1 MRSAYLPIAVS
12 SCVLFFVSGLA
23 AVPHRR
29 DIASHQ
35 HRRYHGNGSTI
46 QATHQFPPNTW
57 LENLAVRSNG
67 QVLVTLVT
75 SPDLYLVDPSK
86 PDPVLVHK
94 FTNHLSLLG
103 IAELEHDI
111 FYVIAANYSQP
122 DNHNTPGACAVYQVD
137 MCKSPPSVALVAHFP
152 KAVFLNGMAVLSKR
166 DKLLLVGDAGA
177 GVIYR
182 LDAKTGDIAVVM
194 DDPLMKPPKGAP
206 VGLDGVQI
214 RDKNLYYSNAPLG
227 LLVRT
232 PLCANGTAAGP
243 AKVILRDVEIDDFT
257 FDAAGQIYLAVFFKN
272 LIMRLTIGDTNA
284 TSIAGPSKWLAGP
297 TACKFG
303 RDKAGD
309 NMLYVTTNG
318 GLGIGDAS
326 KMAGGT
332 LTRIG
337 PM

>member
-1 MRSAYLPIAVS
+1 M
-12 SCVLFFVSGLA
+12 
-23 AVPHRR
+23 
-29 DIASHQ
+29 
-35 HRRYHGNGSTI
+35 
-46 QATHQFPPNTW
+46 
-57 LENLAVRSNG
+57 
-67 QVLVTLVT
+67 TLVT

-94 FTNHLSLLG
+94 FSNHLSLLG
-103 IAELEHDI
+103 IAELEHDK
-111 FYVIAANYSQP
+111 FYVVAANYSQP
-122 DNHNTPGACAVYQVD
+122 NNHNTPGACDVYQVD
-137 MCKSPPSVALVAHFP
+137 MCKSPPSVALVAQFP
-152 KAVFLNGMAVLSKR
+152 DAVFLNGMAVLSKR
-166 DKLLLVGDAGA
+166 DRLLLVGDAGA

-182 LDAKTGDIAVVM
+182 LNAKTGDIAVVM

-243 AKVILRDVEIDDFT
+243 AEVILRDVEIDDFT
-257 FDAAGQIYLAVFFKN
+257 FDEAGRIYLAVTFGNMIK
-272 LIMRLTIGDTNA
+272 RLTIGDTNA
-284 TSIAGPSKWLAGP
+284 TAMAGPSSVLAGP

-303 RDKAGD
+303 RGKSSS
-309 NMLYVTTNG
+309 NILYVTTNG
-318 GLGIGDAS
+318 GLGIADAS
-326 KMAGGT
+326 KMPGGT